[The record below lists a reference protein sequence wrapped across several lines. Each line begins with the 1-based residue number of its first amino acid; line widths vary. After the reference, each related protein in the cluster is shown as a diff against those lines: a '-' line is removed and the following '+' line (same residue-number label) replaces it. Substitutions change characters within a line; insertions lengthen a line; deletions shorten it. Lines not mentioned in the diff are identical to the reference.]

1 MGKVVKHCT
10 SCDESFAEKFGF
22 CPTCGE
28 TLQAFEMNPLGKAE
42 AADQAPF
49 ETAPAESEVLARPVT
64 RVEPAIQATI
74 GGKPEIK
81 PVVET
86 SVSPAAPES
95 KAIYAVSKP
104 IDVDTPRSSSPA
116 TDTYSST
123 NDDLFHV
130 TVIEEQ
136 NVKQRNSLL
145 LGSLAFM
152 IIVLLSGT
160 VLSIFN
166 KDVEIGAIDDGIF
179 NALLLENVPMTV
191 EEEVQKK
198 AKDDAGGG
206 GGGGREEKE
215 DVTKGDLADQSKNP
229 TRPPDAKV
237 YRSDNFELK
246 MPPPQTQGNKTF
258 PKENKVWG
266 DPNGRFTNFSN
277 GTGSGEGQ
285 GSGRGSG
292 QGSGNGSGAG
302 SGNGSGFGSGNGS
315 GNGGGSGDGIRGI
328 EDEPP
333 PRKAG
338 VTKGLAI
345 ISKPKPGYTDA
356 ARTSNTQGTVVLK
369 VVFLSSGQVGSVSVV
384 KGLPNGLTEKA
395 IEAAKRI
402 SFTPKMVDGVAQ
414 NVSRPVE
421 FSFAI
426 Y

>member
-28 TLQAFEMNPLGKAE
+28 TLQAFEMNPLAKAE
-42 AADQAPF
+42 ASGDAPI
-49 ETAPAESEVLARPVT
+49 ETAAPESEVIARPVSA
-64 RVEPAIQATI
+64 VEPNIQASADV
-74 GGKPEIK
+74 KPEIE
-81 PVVET
+81 PIVET
-86 SVSPAAPES
+86 SVSPAAPESKAIPAAPES

-104 IDVDTPRSSSPA
+104 IDVDKPGSLRPA
-116 TDTYSST
+116 FDTYSSA

-130 TVIEEQ
+130 TVIEEK

-152 IIVLLSGT
+152 IIALLSGT

-191 EEEVQKK
+191 EEEIQQKE
-198 AKDDAGGG
+198 KDDAGGG

-237 YRSDNFELK
+237 HRSDNFELK
-246 MPPPQTQGNKTF
+246 MPPPQTEGNKTF

-277 GTGSGEGQ
+277 GTGSGAGQ
-285 GSGRGSG
+285 GSGRGTG

-302 SGNGSGFGSGNGS
+302 SGNGSGFGNGNGN
-315 GNGGGSGDGIRGI
+315 GNGDGSGDGIRGI
-328 EDEPP
+328 EDAPP
-333 PRKAG
+333 PRKVG

-369 VVFLSSGQVGSVSVV
+369 VVFLASGQVG
-384 KGLPNGLTEKA
+384 G
-395 IEAAKRI
+395 
-402 SFTPKMVDGVAQ
+402 
-414 NVSRPVE
+414 
-421 FSFAI
+421 
-426 Y
+426 

>member
-28 TLQAFEMNPLGKAE
+28 TLKSFEMNPLSKAG
-42 AADQAPF
+42 AADDAPV
-49 ETAPAESEVLARPVT
+49 ETAAPESEVIASPVSA
-64 RVEPAIQATI
+64 VVPNIEAIADEQR
-74 GGKPEIK
+74 
-81 PVVET
+81 
-86 SVSPAAPES
+86 ES

-104 IDVDTPRSSSPA
+104 VDVDTPRSSRPA
-116 TDTYSST
+116 VDTYSSA

-130 TVIEEQ
+130 TVIEEK

-152 IIVLLSGT
+152 IIALLSGT

-191 EEEVQKK
+191 EEEIQQKK
-198 AKDDAGGG
+198 KDDAGGG

-237 YRSDNFELK
+237 HRSDNFELK
-246 MPPPQTQGNKTF
+246 MPPPQTEGNKTF

-277 GTGSGEGQ
+277 GTGSGGGQ
-285 GSGRGSG
+285 GSGRGTG

-302 SGNGSGFGSGNGS
+302 SGNGSGFGSGNGN
-315 GNGGGSGDGIRGI
+315 GNGDGSGDGIRGI
-328 EDEPP
+328 EDAPP

-369 VVFLSSGQVGSVSVV
+369 VVFLASGQVGGVSVV